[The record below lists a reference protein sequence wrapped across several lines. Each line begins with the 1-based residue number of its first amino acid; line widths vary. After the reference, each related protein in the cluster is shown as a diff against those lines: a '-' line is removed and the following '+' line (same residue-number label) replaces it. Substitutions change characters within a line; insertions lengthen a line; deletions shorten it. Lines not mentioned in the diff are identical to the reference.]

1 MNEDQL
7 KLLEYI
13 TWGATS
19 FIIIATIGVSLYIH
33 NIKKKDELIQKRRW
47 IENLPSLISTLGVI
61 GTFAGITVGLI
72 NFDTGN
78 LDKSIP
84 LLLEGLKTAFFTS
97 LAGMLGSLILTRQVS
112 AVFDKQDGGVSDI
125 NMAAGEIVKAVKEMS
140 DSNKATIEQLKQ
152 LTAAQ
157 SQNQTAFYNTA
168 LATLSRIDQASAQN
182 QSNLSS
188 ILLQSIS
195 LNTSMDSMLQ
205 SVGNVEEQSAA
216 FHTASTTILT
226 QMGNNLNHMGNS
238 IDEVMDGV
246 SAMQS
251 TQEDVAN
258 EVKAFGGKL
267 HGEVLE
273 IEDKMDETSNLL
285 KNKFDEFAELLK
297 KSNTEALVEVMKKVT
312 EEFQPQMNA
321 LINKLIQEN
330 FDQLNKSVERLNTW
344 QQENKEM
351 IQSLTSQY
359 KQMAESFEGTS
370 TVLTKV
376 GADTQNLVSDG
387 GKLRQIVDS
396 LNEVLVKDENFKE
409 ITHNLTDTV
418 TLTKNNMEMF
428 DESTKALNEWVRKQ
442 RNFVD
447 GVQML
452 IQKLEELDKIRDYG
466 EHFWQDT
473 KEKMEEGVSFITDG
487 TQQLNQQLTALDQ
500 RFYERLSATL
510 AELDTCIQAMVND
523 DRR

>member
-1 MNEDQL
+1 MDEGQL
-7 KLLEYI
+7 KTLEYI
-13 TWGATS
+13 TWCTTS
-19 FIIIATIGVSLYIH
+19 LIVLTTIIIWFYIRH
-33 NIKKKDELIQKRRW
+33 IKKNDELIKQRRW
-47 IENLPSLISTLGVI
+47 VENLPPLISTLGVI

-72 NFDTGN
+72 NFDTGD
-78 LDKSIP
+78 LDNSIP

-97 LAGMLGSLILTRQVS
+97 LAGMIGSLILTRQVS
-112 AVFDKQDGGVSDI
+112 AVFDQKDGGVSDI

-140 DSNKATIEQLKQ
+140 TANMQTIVQLQNLTQQQ
-152 LTAAQ
+152 LN
-157 SQNQTAFYNTA
+157 NQTAFYNSA
-168 LATLSRIDQASAQN
+168 LNLLRNLETKSGLAQN
-182 QSNLSS
+182 DISS
-188 ILLQSIS
+188 ILLQFSS
-195 LNTSMDSMLQ
+195 TNTSMESLLQ
-205 SVGNVEEQSAA
+205 SVGNVEEQSIAYQ
-216 FHTASTTILT
+216 TASSAILSQVGT
-226 QMGNNLNHMGNS
+226 NLTHMEHS

-267 HGEVLE
+267 HGEVIE
-273 IEDKMDETSNLL
+273 IEEKMNETSDLL
-285 KNKFDEFAELLK
+285 KSKFDEFAELLK

-312 EEFQPQMNA
+312 EEFQKQMKD
-321 LINKLIQEN
+321 LIGKLVQEN
-330 FDQLNKSVERLNTW
+330 FEQLNKSVERLNTW

-351 IQSLTSQY
+351 IRSLTSQY
-359 KQMAESFEGTS
+359 KQMAENFEGTS

-376 GADTQNLVSDG
+376 GSDTQNLVSDG
-387 GKLRQIVDS
+387 GKLKQLINS
-396 LNEVLVKDENFKE
+396 LNEVIIEDENFKN

-418 TLTKNNMEMF
+418 TLTKSNMEMF
-428 DESTKALNEWVRKQ
+428 DESTRALNEWVRRQ

-466 EHFWQDT
+466 EHFWKDT
-473 KEKMEEGVSFITDG
+473 KEKMEEGVSFISDG